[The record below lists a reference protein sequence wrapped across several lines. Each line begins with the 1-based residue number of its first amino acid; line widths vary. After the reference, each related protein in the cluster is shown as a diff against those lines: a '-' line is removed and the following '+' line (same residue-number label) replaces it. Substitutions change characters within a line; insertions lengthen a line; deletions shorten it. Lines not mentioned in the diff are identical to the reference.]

1 MPLKAKIQKVKKLY
15 ADINIRINRMMKRKT
30 ANARLNF
37 TQNLPS

>member
-30 ANARLNF
+30 
-37 TQNLPS
+37 PMHG